1 MSLIY
6 IEFNMLMFINIY
18 EIVFGKWMKKIYS
31 ILMKKIV
38 GLLGD
43 LF

>member
-6 IEFNMLMFINIY
+6 IELIFMKLFLVN
-18 EIVFGKWMKKIYS
+18 EWKKIYS